1 MFISKNPA
9 MKKEIFFV
17 FILTLILCVGSF
29 GQTAPAKVELA
40 DITSEMQ
47 MHVCKN
53 DERLDAVKLLFK
65 RMGATDADV
74 KIEDFGKVQNLTI
87 TKKGKTDETV
97 IIGAHY
103 DKVSEGCGA
112 LDNWTGLVIVANL
125 YGTLKNY
132 QTDKSYIFVAF
143 GNEEKGLVGSNAM
156 ARAIPKEDRERYCSM
171 INFDSFGFAY
181 PQVMTNT
188 TTPKMAKFADD
199 LAKEV
204 QMPLHEGPIGGADAD
219 SSSFVNKDIP
229 AITFHGLSNK
239 WPEYLHTSKDKI
251 ENVKPESVLLG
262 YNFGLLFVSRV
273 DQGVCGMFRK

>member
-1 MFISKNPA
+1 
-9 MKKEIFFV
+9 MKVKIFFAS
-17 FILTLILCVGSF
+17 IITLILCVASF
-29 GQTAPAKVELA
+29 GQTAPAKVGLA

-53 DERLDAVKLLFK
+53 DERLDAAKSLFK
-65 RMGATDADV
+65 RMGAADDDLKV
-74 KIEDFGKVQNLTI
+74 EDFGKVQNLTI
-87 TKKGKTDETV
+87 TKKGRTDETV

-125 YGTLKNY
+125 YGTLKHY
-132 QTDKSYIFVAF
+132 QTEKTYIFAAF
-143 GNEEKGLVGSNAM
+143 GNEEAGLFGSAAM
-156 ARAIPKEDRERYCSM
+156 VKAIPKEDRDRYCSM

-188 TTPKMAKFADD
+188 TTRKMAKFADD
-199 LAKEV
+199 LAKEI
-204 QMPLHEGPIGGADAD
+204 QMPFHEGPIGGADAD

-251 ENVKPESVLLG
+251 ENVKPESVLMG
-262 YNFGLLFVSRV
+262 YNFGLLFVSRI
-273 DQGVCGMFRK
+273 DPGPCGMFRK

>member
-1 MFISKNPA
+1 MIK
-9 MKKEIFFV
+9 IFFAS
-17 FILTLILCVGSF
+17 ILTLILCVASF
-29 GQTAPAKVELA
+29 GQTAPAKVGVA

-53 DERLDAVKLLFK
+53 DERLDAVKNLFK
-65 RMGATDADV
+65 RMGAA
-74 KIEDFGKVQNLTI
+74 EDDLKVEVFGKVQNLTV
-87 TKKGKTDETV
+87 TKKGKTNETV
-97 IIGAHY
+97 VIGAHY

-112 LDNWTGLVIVANL
+112 IDNWTGLVIVANL

-143 GNEEKGLVGSNAM
+143 GNEEKGLFGSAAM
-156 ARAIPKEDRERYCSM
+156 VKAIPKEDRDRYCSM

-188 TTPKMAKFADD
+188 TTPRMAKFAKD

-204 QMPLHEGPIGGADAD
+204 NTPLFEAVIDNADAD
-219 SSSFVNKDIP
+219 SSSFVNKEIP

-239 WPEYLHTSKDKI
+239 WQEYLHSSKDKI
-251 ENVKPESVLLG
+251 ENVKPESVLMG

-273 DQGVCGMFRK
+273 DQGACGIFRKQ